1 MADTS
6 QISGQLSAQ
15 IQGKISGRAPG
26 KALVPTENRPEGYQ
40 KADEVKTDA
49 RSYQKTFQS
58 RDSAEIRKGLL
69 RLNQLLGKDQPL
81 DQDVPRGFYLNIK
94 V

>member
-15 IQGKISGRAPG
+15 IQGNIPG
-26 KALVPTENRPEGYQ
+26 KALVPTKTRPQGYQ
-40 KADEVKTDA
+40 KADQAKTYA
-49 RSYQKTFQS
+49 QAYQS
-58 RDSAEIRKGLL
+58 RDSAETQKGLL